1 MDDLPPIIDALLAPR
16 AYDHPADRIRLM
28 QTHISYVLIAGE
40 FAYKIKKPLD
50 LGFLDYSTIEK
61 RRLMCEAEVRL
72 NKRLCAEAYIGVEP
86 IVRRDGAICVGGAG
100 EIVEYAVKMHRMPD
114 ERMMPALL
122 EQGLVTPGDV
132 GRIARTI
139 ASFHRA
145 SATDPGIAAFG
156 RVDAIRRNWDENF
169 AQIEP
174 YAGDLL
180 ARSTLDTL
188 REYVGVFLRANATLI
203 DQRADGGCVRD
214 CHGDLRAD
222 SIVVHED
229 GSICVMDCIEF
240 NDRIRYGDVASDIA
254 FLAMDLDFRGHRA
267 LSDEF
272 IGAYLDASDDE
283 TLPLVLRFYKCYR
296 AAVRGK
302 VEAMR
307 SSEPEVPPDARADA
321 RRKAQAYFN
330 LALSYARTVSPRML
344 LMMIGLSGS
353 GKSHVAHALA
363 GRIDAVVVSSDLVR
377 KRRASVDA
385 RQRMSAAYGEG
396 IYGGDERARVYD
408 AMRDI
413 AREHLELG
421 RSVILDATHI
431 RRADRDAAAAVAKDA
446 GIPMFAIE
454 VTAEESIVRSRLDAR
469 MAEPGTPS
477 DAGWNVYLAQRE
489 RFQPPEEIAAGRR
502 IPIDGGAP
510 VGAGIEKVAG
520 AIMSV

>member
-1 MDDLPPIIDALLAPR
+1 MDDLPPVIDALLSPR
-16 AYDHPADRIRLM
+16 AYDHPAESIQLI
-28 QTHISYVLIAGE
+28 QTHISYVLIAGA

-72 NKRLCAEAYIGVEP
+72 NRRLCAEAYIGVEP
-86 IVRRDGAICVGGAG
+86 IARRDGAIYVGGAG
-100 EIVEYAVKMHRMPD
+100 EVLEYAVKMHRMPE

-122 EQGLVTPGDV
+122 EQGLVTSDDIE
-132 GRIARTI
+132 RIARTI
-139 ASFHRA
+139 VGFHRA
-145 SATDPGIAAFG
+145 SATEAGITAFG
-156 RVDAIRRNWDENF
+156 RIDVIRRNWDENF

-180 ARSTLDTL
+180 AHSTLDTL
-188 REYVGVFLRANATLI
+188 RQYVGTFLRANATLI
-203 DQRADGGCVRD
+203 NQRADAGRVRD

-222 SIVVHED
+222 AIVVHED

-240 NDRIRYGDVASDIA
+240 NDRIRYGDVASDIG
-254 FLAMDLDFRGHRA
+254 FLAMDLEFRGHRG
-267 LSDEF
+267 LSDEL
-272 IGAYLDASDDE
+272 IGGYLDASDDE

-307 SSEPEVPPDARADA
+307 SSEPEVPPEARADA
-321 RRKAQAYFN
+321 RREAEASFD
-330 LALSYARTVSPRML
+330 LALAYVRTASPQVL
-344 LMMIGLSGS
+344 LMMIGPSGS
-353 GKSHVAHALA
+353 GKSRVAHALA
-363 GRIDAVVVSSDLVR
+363 GRVGAVIVSSDLVR
-377 KRRASVDA
+377 KRRANVDA
-385 RQRMSAAYGEG
+385 AQRMSAAYGEG

-431 RRADRDAAAAVAKDA
+431 RRADRDAAAWVAKDA
-446 GIPMFAIE
+446 GVPMFGIE
-454 VTAEESIVRSRLDAR
+454 LAVDEAIVRARLDAR
-469 MAEPGTPS
+469 MAGPGTPS

-489 RFQPPEEIAAGRR
+489 RFQPPHEVAASRR
-502 IPIDGGAP
+502 ISIDGGAP
-510 VGAGIEKVAG
+510 VRESIDAVVS
-520 AIMSV
+520 AITSV